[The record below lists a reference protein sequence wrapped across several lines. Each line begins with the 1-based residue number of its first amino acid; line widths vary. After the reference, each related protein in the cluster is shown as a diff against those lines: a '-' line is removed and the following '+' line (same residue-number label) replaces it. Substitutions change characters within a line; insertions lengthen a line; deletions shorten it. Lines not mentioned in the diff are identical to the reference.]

1 MDDDEDQRRLL
12 EAAQTLALRALDLA
26 PDQRQEFIE
35 RAVAAI
41 HEGFVHKHGA
51 EPGAAE
57 TAAKLQT
64 MTEAVMQILEEDGGQ
79 IGHA

>member
-1 MDDDEDQRRLL
+1 MGNDEYQSRLL
-12 EAAQTLALRALDLA
+12 EATQTLALRALDLA
-26 PDQRQEFIE
+26 PNQRQEFIE

-57 TAAKLQT
+57 AAAKLQT

>member
-1 MDDDEDQRRLL
+1 MDNGEEQGRLL
-12 EAAQTLALRALDLA
+12 EVAQALALRALDLA

-41 HEGFVHKHGA
+41 HKSFVHNHGA
-51 EPGAAE
+51 EPGSAK
-57 TAAKLQT
+57 TAAKLQA
-64 MTEAVMQILEEDGGQ
+64 MTEAVLHVLEEDGGQ